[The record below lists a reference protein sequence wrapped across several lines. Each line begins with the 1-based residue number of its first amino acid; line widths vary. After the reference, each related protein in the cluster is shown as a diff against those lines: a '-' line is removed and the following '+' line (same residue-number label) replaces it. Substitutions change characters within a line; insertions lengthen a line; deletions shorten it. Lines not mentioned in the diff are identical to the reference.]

1 MFLSYAETA
10 FNIFTQTE
18 EVAYAEKLRE
28 LFTDG
33 ILVLSE
39 EEKTMTF
46 RGYLAMKLGCRPERI
61 SAKFKSAN
69 GLGKTPYRVNG
80 DYIHSVEAEM
90 ARQELETL
98 RTNFLT
104 SLNKPTNS

>member
-1 MFLSYAETA
+1 
-10 FNIFTQTE
+10 
-18 EVAYAEKLRE
+18 
-28 LFTDG
+28 
-33 ILVLSE
+33 
-39 EEKTMTF
+39 MTL
-46 RGYLAMKLGCRPERI
+46 RGYLAMKLRCQPERI

-80 DYIHSVEAEM
+80 DYIHSVEAEL
-90 ARQELETL
+90 ARQESETL